1 MIQIKS
7 FTFNILGTNC
17 YVLWEDGGKRCVIVD
32 PGMYRDFEEQE
43 MLGFLDEN
51 ALTPDG
57 ILLNLYYTRVPLA
70 DIEKTMQALLRAWQI
85 A

>member
-43 MLGFLDEN
+43 MLGFWTR
-51 ALTPDG
+51 TPSPR
-57 ILLNLYYTRVPLA
+57 TA
-70 DIEKTMQALLRAWQI
+70 SC
-85 A
+85 